1 MNDLYRTIRFG
12 LAMLITIIISTG
24 PSFAGDGVKTA
35 GDIGQLLLPATAYSL
50 TFSRHDRKGR
60 KMFYK
65 SYFSSLALGYALKYS
80 IDDNRPNGS
89 KSETSFISAHTVSA
103 FSGAAFLQRRY
114 GWKWGAPAYA
124 AASFV
129 GWSRIHSNAH
139 DSDDVFRGAA
149 IGIAGAY
156 LFTRHIGNN
165 WVMTPIIGSNVV
177 GISFSKQW

>member
-1 MNDLYRTIRFG
+1 MNVLYRTIR
-12 LAMLITIIISTG
+12 LSIAVLVTAAITAGSCR
-24 PSFAGDGVKTA
+24 AGDGVKTA
-35 GDIGQLLLPATAYSL
+35 GDFGQLLLPATAFSL
-50 TFSRHDRKGR
+50 TFARHDRQGR

-80 IDDNRPNGS
+80 IDDNRPDGS

-129 GWSRIHSNAH
+129 GWSRVHSRAH
-139 DSDDVFRGAA
+139 DWDDVYRGAA

-156 LFTRHIGNN
+156 FFAKPIGNN
-165 WVMTPIIGSNVV
+165 WVMTPIVGSNVLGV
-177 GISFSKQW
+177 SFTKQW